1 MKKKEVLKKRYDFA
15 DGGTFPK
22 DKRKKVDNK
31 KKINKNGIWIR
42 QMLLKIGSKVV
53 NPMCLHKPSSD
64 QFPSLTIQGIFGIP
78 YRGKGVGN
86 WSGRREA

>member
-1 MKKKEVLKKRYDFA
+1 MDKNKKEVLR
-15 DGGTFPK
+15 GGIILLMVGLFQ
-22 DKRKKVDNK
+22 RIKKVDNK
-31 KKINKNGIWIR
+31 KRVNKNGIWIR

-78 YRGKGVGN
+78 YREKGVGN